1 MFEIVNVSKLK
12 LKVSINENQVA
23 GLKSGNT
30 VAVTASVYPDAKFAG
45 KITFIAPMA
54 DSSLNFPLEIE
65 ITNSP
70 SNDLK
75 AECMELPFCFKTT
88 KGIYDGRGA
97 KCFCKRK
104 Q

>member
-1 MFEIVNVSKLK
+1 
-12 LKVSINENQVA
+12 
-23 GLKSGNT
+23 
-30 VAVTASVYPDAKFAG
+30 VYPDAKFAG

-75 AECMELPFCFKTT
+75 AEYGTAVFFKTT

-97 KCFCKRK
+97 FVGSVSSN
-104 Q
+104 QIL

>member
-1 MFEIVNVSKLK
+1 
-12 LKVSINENQVA
+12 
-23 GLKSGNT
+23 
-30 VAVTASVYPDAKFAG
+30 VYPDAKFAG

-75 AECMELPFCFKTT
+75 AGMYGTAVLLQNN

-97 KCFCKRK
+97 KCFCRKRK

>member
-75 AECMELPFCFKTT
+75 AECMELPFLLQNN
-88 KGIYDGRGA
+88 
-97 KCFCKRK
+97 KRNL
-104 Q
+104 

>member
-1 MFEIVNVSKLK
+1 
-12 LKVSINENQVA
+12 
-23 GLKSGNT
+23 
-30 VAVTASVYPDAKFAG
+30 VYPDAKFAG

-65 ITNSP
+65 INSP

-75 AECMELPFCFKTT
+75 AGMYGTAVLLQNNKR
-88 KGIYDGRGA
+88 IYDGRGA
-97 KCFCKRK
+97 KCVCRKRK

>member
-1 MFEIVNVSKLK
+1 
-12 LKVSINENQVA
+12 
-23 GLKSGNT
+23 
-30 VAVTASVYPDAKFAG
+30 VYPDTKFAG

-54 DSSLNFPLEIE
+54 DSSLNFPEIE

-75 AECMELPFCFKTT
+75 ECMELPFCFKTT

-97 KCFCKRK
+97 KCFVGSVSSN
-104 Q
+104 QIL

>member
-1 MFEIVNVSKLK
+1 

-30 VAVTASVYPDAKFAG
+30 VAVTASVYPDTKFAG

-75 AECMELPFCFKTT
+75 AGMYGTAVLLQNNKESMMVVARNAFVGSVSSNQIL
-88 KGIYDGRGA
+88 
-97 KCFCKRK
+97 
-104 Q
+104 

>member
-1 MFEIVNVSKLK
+1 
-12 LKVSINENQVA
+12 
-23 GLKSGNT
+23 
-30 VAVTASVYPDAKFAG
+30 
-45 KITFIAPMA
+45 MA

-75 AECMELPFCFKTT
+75 AGMYGTAVLLQNNKT
-88 KGIYDGRGA
+88 IYDGHEMLCR
-97 KCFCKRK
+97 KRK

>member
-1 MFEIVNVSKLK
+1 VF
-12 LKVSINENQVA
+12 
-23 GLKSGNT
+23 
-30 VAVTASVYPDAKFAG
+30 G

-88 KGIYDGRGA
+88 KGIYDGRARNAFVGSVNQILLY
-97 KCFCKRK
+97 RTES
-104 Q
+104 QN

>member
-1 MFEIVNVSKLK
+1 
-12 LKVSINENQVA
+12 
-23 GLKSGNT
+23 
-30 VAVTASVYPDAKFAG
+30 VYPDTKFAG

-75 AECMELPFCFKTT
+75 ACMELPFCFKKESMMVVARNAFVGSVSSNQILVQNGIAKKIKMSQQEEFLAT
-88 KGIYDGRGA
+88 K
-97 KCFCKRK
+97 
-104 Q
+104 

>member
-1 MFEIVNVSKLK
+1 
-12 LKVSINENQVA
+12 
-23 GLKSGNT
+23 
-30 VAVTASVYPDAKFAG
+30 
-45 KITFIAPMA
+45 MA

-75 AECMELPFCFKTT
+75 AGMYGTAVLLQNN

-97 KCFCKRK
+97 KCVCRKRK

>member
-1 MFEIVNVSKLK
+1 MLSLPE
-12 LKVSINENQVA
+12 
-23 GLKSGNT
+23 KSHC
-30 VAVTASVYPDAKFAG
+30 S
-45 KITFIAPMA
+45 MA

-75 AECMELPFCFKTT
+75 AGMYGTAVQNN
-88 KGIYDGRGA
+88 KGIYDGHGA
-97 KCFCKRK
+97 KCVCRKRK